1 MLNITVDAQEPKDD
15 SLAMTLTIPASEV
28 DRAVKN
34 AYRTI
39 SNRYNFQGFRRGRTP
54 RPVIDAQIG
63 REAVL
68 ADATNDL
75 LNDAEPLVLD
85 ELDRVPVGRLEYG
98 DDVKPVEEHQD
109 YVIEATMEL
118 TPTSALTSYDPVA
131 IDMPPEEATEAEV
144 DSQVNLL
151 LSYQTHFHD
160 AEEVRPVVDRDFVT
174 VAIESVKGGERYED
188 ENRIIHVGAGLYPE
202 DLERELVGMQAG
214 DVKEVTFTPKAT
226 ESDPE
231 PDEVTLKVT
240 LKAIREQH
248 TPELTDE
255 LAHDTFGFDDVAA
268 LREGLANEIAEDKKR
283 RLPQIKEERA
293 LIALTERL
301 ERTDFPQSY
310 LDDCYNELIRQV
322 VEDLQRQGVSLE
334 LFLQSRGITAQQFM
348 ADMRSQAE
356 EHAKQS
362 VALDAIV
369 AEQGIDVTEDDLKAE
384 MEKAGVTD
392 IEGFTKS
399 LASDGRL
406 PELRRTLRRSK
417 ALEWLVDTAEVTE
430 VDEVAREAERTAEE
444 VEEAADAVDEAIG
457 EAVEQAEAEV
467 PEAE

>member
-118 TPTSALTSYDPVA
+118 TPTSALTSYGPVA

-188 ENRIIHVGAGLYPE
+188 ENRIIHVIPT
-202 DLERELVGMQAG
+202 RNVPQ
-214 DVKEVTFTPKAT
+214 
-226 ESDPE
+226 
-231 PDEVTLKVT
+231 
-240 LKAIREQH
+240 
-248 TPELTDE
+248 
-255 LAHDTFGFDDVAA
+255 GFAAA
-268 LREGLANEIAEDKKR
+268 LAFSPEASVEENKTNMIHEIDNVKAGSVTHAVRTTKVNGFSIKEGDIIGLDDKKI
-283 RLPQIKEERA
+283 LAKSDNIETTVLTLIDKLKEDTHEVISLYYGQDVDEA
-293 LIALTERL
+293 DAEALTAKVQEAFPDC
-301 ERTDFPQSY
+301 EVDFHNGGQPVYYY
-310 LDDCYNELIRQV
+310 L
-322 VEDLQRQGVSLE
+322 VSLE
-334 LFLQSRGITAQQFM
+334 
-348 ADMRSQAE
+348 
-356 EHAKQS
+356 
-362 VALDAIV
+362 
-369 AEQGIDVTEDDLKAE
+369 
-384 MEKAGVTD
+384 
-392 IEGFTKS
+392 
-399 LASDGRL
+399 
-406 PELRRTLRRSK
+406 
-417 ALEWLVDTAEVTE
+417 
-430 VDEVAREAERTAEE
+430 
-444 VEEAADAVDEAIG
+444 
-457 EAVEQAEAEV
+457 
-467 PEAE
+467 